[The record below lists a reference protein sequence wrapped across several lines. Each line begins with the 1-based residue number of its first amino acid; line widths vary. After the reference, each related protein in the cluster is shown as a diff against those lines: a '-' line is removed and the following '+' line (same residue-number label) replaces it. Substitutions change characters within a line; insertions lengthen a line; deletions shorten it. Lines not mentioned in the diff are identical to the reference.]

1 MEIPEAIDHLLKT
14 KFKLKKLYPYQELV
28 IHNILEQ
35 REEYHYQLVI
45 LPTGSGKSICFQLP
59 ALLLDGITIIVYPL
73 LSLMHDQERRIRSLA
88 TSVKVLKGGQTRA
101 EREEIY
107 RLVKTGSLKFILT
120 NPETLGREEVL
131 DRLKGSN
138 IGLMVVDEAHAVV
151 QWGETFRPS
160 YLRLPEIIEHLK
172 PQQVTAFTATASP
185 KIVERLT
192 QILFLG
198 AKFHLVRGNPD
209 RPNISYRV
217 YPTLSKLHTIALLL
231 ANTLT
236 LPALFFCA
244 TRRRCEIL
252 AQRVKE
258 LLPHLDVA
266 FYHAGMEK
274 RERQEREKWFFNH
287 SNALLFSTS
296 AYGLGVDKP
305 NIRSVIHVD
314 LSPDIESYLQES
326 GRAGRDGER
335 AEAIILLE
343 HGENR
348 SPLVEA
354 CRQRE
359 RCRREALLALMDF
372 ESESCSSCDVCDGN
386 FITTPLGLREII
398 RFLKL
403 NPFCYTLNEA
413 AQLLRGAGGGP
424 LLRGNSFYALLGE
437 WPKGEVHRALEKLIN
452 LGDIKKT
459 RILPR
464 RGVLYPR
471 WQPLGERPSPP

>member
-1 MEIPEAIDHLLKT
+1 MELQGAIDHLLET

-59 ALLLDGITIIVYPL
+59 ALLLEGLTIIVYPL
-73 LSLMHDQERRIRSLA
+73 LSLMHDQERRIGLLE
-88 TSVKVLKGGQTRA
+88 TSVKVLKGGQTPA
-101 EREEIY
+101 ERQEIY
-107 RLVKTGSLKFILT
+107 RLAKTGSLKFILT

-131 DRLKGSN
+131 GALKGSE

-151 QWGETFRPS
+151 QWGESFRPS
-160 YLRLPEIIEHLK
+160 YLRLPKIIEDLK
-172 PQQVTAFTATASP
+172 PRQVTAFTATASP

-192 QILFLG
+192 QVLFLG

-217 YPTLSKLHTIALLL
+217 YPTLSKLHTIILILNNALP
-231 ANTLT
+231 

-244 TRRRCEIL
+244 TRRRCEIF

-258 LLPHLDVA
+258 LLPPLDVA

-274 RERQEREKWFFNH
+274 SERQEREEWFFNH
-287 SNALLFSTS
+287 PDALLFSTS
-296 AYGLGVDKP
+296 AYGLGVDKS

-314 LSPDIESYLQES
+314 LPQDIESYLQES
-326 GRAGRDGER
+326 GRAGRDGAR

-343 HGENR
+343 QGENS

-372 ESESCSSCDVCDGN
+372 ESESCSSCDVCDGKV
-386 FITTPLGLREII
+386 ITVPLGLREIL
-398 RFLKL
+398 RFLKQY
-403 NPFCYTLNEA
+403 PFCYTISEA
-413 AQLLRGAGGGP
+413 SQLLRGEGGGA
-424 LLRGNSFYALLGE
+424 LLRGNPFYALLEE
-437 WPKGEVHRALEKLIN
+437 WPKGEVYRALEKLIS
-452 LGDIKKT
+452 LEVVKFT
-459 RILPR
+459 RIFPR
-464 RGVLYPR
+464 KGVLFPR
-471 WQPLGERPSPP
+471 WRPLGGQPSPP